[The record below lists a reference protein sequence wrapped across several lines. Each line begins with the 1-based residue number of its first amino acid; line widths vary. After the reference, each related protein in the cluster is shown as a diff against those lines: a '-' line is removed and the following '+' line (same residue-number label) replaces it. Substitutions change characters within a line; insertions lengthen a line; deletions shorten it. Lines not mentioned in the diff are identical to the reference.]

1 MQRQA
6 TNLLNKIA
14 RVGRGTVSGAARELL
29 IKITANDLSE
39 DSNLVISPIHSLSS
53 LYINFTISFFTISIY
68 LKKKV
73 VKGEKN

>member
-14 RVGRGTVSGAARELL
+14 RVGRGTVSSAARELL